1 MEAAMARIS
10 RFQAEVEADESDA
23 SVLLSIG
30 DLMSGLLM
38 FFALLF
44 VTAMVQ
50 LKEVEKQQRI
60 FVGTLVGQ
68 LKGNSID
75 VTVDPEKGDVSIRE
89 AILFDEGSSA
99 LKPEG
104 KAFLQ
109 QFIPVYSQVIF
120 SQPVFDQQVARVVI
134 EGHTSS
140 KGSPAANLE
149 LSLARSLAVSKYIFS
164 NQLEFPSKPQLVHKI
179 MAAGRGE
186 VEADQ
191 TQDIAGDRKVLFR
204 FQFKGK
210 ELSE

>member
-1 MEAAMARIS
+1 MEVAMARIS
-10 RFQAEVEADESDA
+10 HFEAEVESDEQDA

-60 FVGTLVGQ
+60 FIGTLVGQ
-68 LKGNSID
+68 LKGNNVD
-75 VTVDPEKGDVSIRE
+75 VMVDPEKGDVSIRE
-89 AILFDEGSSA
+89 AILFDEGSA
-99 LKPEG
+99 VLKPEG
-104 KAFLQ
+104 EAFLQ

-140 KGSPAANLE
+140 KGSPEANLE
-149 LSLARSLAVSKYIFS
+149 LSLARSLAVSKYVLS
-164 NQLEFPSKPQLVHKI
+164 SQLEFPSKPQLINKI
-179 MAAGRGE
+179 MSAGRGE
-186 VEADQ
+186 VEANQ
-191 TQDIAGDRKVLFR
+191 IEDIAADRKVLFR
-204 FQFKGK
+204 FQFRGK